1 MSSSEELSIH
11 INRHKLLLK
20 KFLKNSREML
30 SLDFEDDLELLD
42 QILEARSNQQKKL
55 MIVFQKINELKDCIP
70 KEEFLKQIKANDCL
84 IEEILE
90 LDAEVQQKLKEKQQ
104 IIGDDLKSLISNKQA
119 IGKYKQIKINLPK
132 LIDKV

>member
-20 KFLKNSREML
+20 KFFKTSREML
-30 SLDFEDDLELLD
+30 SLDLEDDLELLD
-42 QILEARSNQQKKL
+42 QILEVRNNQQEKL
-55 MIVFQKINELKDCIP
+55 LTVFQKINEFKNSIP
-70 KEEFLKQIKANDCL
+70 EKEFLKQIKANDCL

-90 LDAEVQQKLKEKQQ
+90 LDTEIRQKLKEKQQ
-104 IIGDDLKSLISNKQA
+104 IIGDNLKSLVSNKQA